1 MKIIVLTVFL
11 QVAPTIAVG
20 GSSFKGT
27 VTDSSDTPISATMVL
42 IHWDSAG
49 SAVGLVQRLVGQ
61 ALYAAQCG
69 EEVVSVKGFGGRGVL
84 EIAAPHDENAYR
96 AVYTIRFH
104 DAVYVLH
111 AFQRK
116 AELR

>member
-1 MKIIVLTVFL
+1 M
-11 QVAPTIAVG
+11 
-20 GSSFKGT
+20 
-27 VTDSSDTPISATMVL
+27 
-42 IHWDSAG
+42 
-49 SAVGLVQRLVGQ
+49 
-61 ALYAAQCG
+61 
-69 EEVVSVKGFGGRGVL
+69 KGFGGRGVL

-96 AVYTIRFH
+96 AVYTIQFH